1 MNSLKDELTFS
12 LLFFKIFSQSKM
24 GNIINLFFS
33 KSYNVYCF
41 RIWRNTSTIAY
52 KNMLKEHRITK
63 IYTFYSVSSLFP
75 SSYMQFSVHTNW
87 HEIKTLPL
95 YNQAGH
101 KRLPQQRNSFVV
113 YYMVLILH
121 FYLYIHRIIHCHT

>member
-1 MNSLKDELTFS
+1 
-12 LLFFKIFSQSKM
+12 M

-33 KSYNVYCF
+33 KGYNVYCV

-52 KNMLKEHRITK
+52 KNMLKERSITK

-75 SSYMQFSVHTNW
+75 SSYMQLSVHTNW

-101 KRLPQQRNSFVV
+101 KTLPQQRYSFVV
-113 YYMVLILH
+113 YYMV
-121 FYLYIHRIIHCHT
+121 